1 MHMRYMMAVALVGF
15 AIQAT
20 VARGDSIS
28 VVGGPIVNPANQ
40 HLYYL
45 LTPDTWTNSQAFAQ
59 TLGGN
64 LATIN
69 DAAENAWVLDQFG
82 DVRDLWIGFNDAQVE
97 GTFTWISGETPSY
110 TNWRPADGMGLGR
123 QPDNFTSGGVHGESY
138 VHIYGTQTAFGGF
151 WNDAANDPS
160 VYSTFSFYDDVKL
173 IQGVV
178 EVSTPLPS
186 TVAGGVVLLG
196 GCLAMRR
203 RGRVGAGR

>member
-1 MHMRYMMAVALVGF
+1 MMASVFVGLLICGT
-15 AIQAT
+15 A
-20 VARGDSIS
+20 ARGAS
-28 VVGGPIVNPANQ
+28 VAIGPIVNPANQ

-45 LTPDTWTNSQAFAQ
+45 LTADTWTNSQAFAQ

-69 DAAENAWVLDQFG
+69 DASENAWVFDQFG
-82 DVRDLWIGFNDAQVE
+82 AQRDLWIGFNDAAVE
-97 GTFTWISGETPSY
+97 GTFTWVSGETPSY
-110 TNWRPADGMGLGR
+110 TNWRPGPIGLGG
-123 QPDNFTSGGVHGESY
+123 QPDNFTMGAVNGEDY

-160 VYSTFSFYDDVKL
+160 VYSSFDFYSDVKL

-186 TVAGGVVLLG
+186 AVAGGVVLLV
-196 GCLAMRR
+196 GCFAMRR
-203 RGRVGAGR
+203 GRLGSRG